1 MKVPII
7 SFRAWMQIQKLPVPS
22 VYFVQW
28 LNRHQGSGKTTTT
41 TRTATNNDNMTDGW
55 IHLLIAKVFHL
66 HPPRSAAV
74 WNTFPRPSGCQH
86 NVLFAS
92 QSRKFCF
99 PPSPQLAVPL
109 VANPFAIRRD
119 NCGAH
124 HAPGTLTSGSA
135 NAAALH
141 WKKYKCDKKNINI

>member
-1 MKVPII
+1 VPGFQ
-7 SFRAWMQIQKLPVPS
+7 S
-22 VYFVQW
+22 
-28 LNRHQGSGKTTTT
+28 NT
-41 TRTATNNDNMTDGW
+41 TRSICVLCAMIEPPPGIGKNNNRDDTNNDSMTDGW

-66 HPPRSAAV
+66 HRPRSAAV

-99 PPSPQLAVPL
+99 PLPKLASPSGFESLCHPAT
-109 VANPFAIRRD
+109 ARD

-124 HAPGTLTSGSA
+124 HAPGTFNGRIRECC
-135 NAAALH
+135 NAAAAVHSKQILTVL
-141 WKKYKCDKKNINI
+141 Y